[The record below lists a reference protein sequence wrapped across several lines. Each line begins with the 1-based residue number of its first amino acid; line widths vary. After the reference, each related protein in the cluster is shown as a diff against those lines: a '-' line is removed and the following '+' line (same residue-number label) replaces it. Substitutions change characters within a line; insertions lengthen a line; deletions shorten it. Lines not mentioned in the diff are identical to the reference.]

1 MLAYILALVIGLGS
15 IAFYMSAFF
24 YPEVYRKG
32 DFVWSGVG
40 FFYALVLWF
49 CAGQFGG
56 AVLLG
61 QTASVTLLGW
71 LGWQTLKLRR
81 LTTPEEERTP
91 MFAIS
96 GDRASSTA
104 QMPWQGMTNLFQPKK
119 KAAAPVPQPVEPQVP
134 TAPDASAEE
143 SVVQPELDVMPE
155 LEPPE
160 AIAEEIA
167 ALEVAPVE
175 LPLEEVIEVEL
186 ELAAELE
193 PPAEKEIEAEAEFTP
208 HAETTQSSEDW
219 EEEVA
224 APESVQKAPAPPAI
238 APATPKSR
246 TVGLLTSIVDRV
258 KGLLGKSQASAPP
271 FPPTSTPT
279 APPPVAPF
287 PTTFTA
293 DADLEE
299 DWLED
304 AVPPA
309 AETPVIE
316 TPEEIAPD
324 AIVATN
330 ADEGDDDT
338 EDLPP
343 AQPSAVETVTEE
355 AIEAEVIDA
364 APETSEP
371 EATEPEATES
381 EATEPEVAA
390 TKPTEEDSVT
400 AEVTTDGVEPE
411 VIVAEVTDEIETSE
425 TTTTLDAIVVESDS
439 PETQAET
446 QAETP
451 PETQEADHSSDSES
465 TELESVEEDEA
476 TQTNRKKNK
485 GFGFG
490 P

>member
-104 QMPWQGMTNLFQPKK
+104 QMPWQGLNNLFQPKK
-119 KAAAPVPQPVEPQVP
+119 KAATPVPQPVAPQVP

-143 SVVQPELDVMPE
+143 SVVQPKLDVMPE
-155 LEPPE
+155 PEPTE

-167 ALEVAPVE
+167 APEVAPVE
-175 LPLEEVIEVEL
+175 VPPEIAIEVEL
-186 ELAAELE
+186 EPAAELE
-193 PPAEKEIEAEAEFTP
+193 PPAEQEIEAEAEFTP

-224 APESVQKAPAPPAI
+224 ASESVQKAPAPPAI

-309 AETPVIE
+309 AETLVIE

-324 AIVATN
+324 AIVATK
-330 ADEGDDDT
+330 ADEGDDET

-343 AQPSAVETVTEE
+343 AQPSAIETVTEE
-355 AIEAEVIDA
+355 AIEAEVLDA
-364 APETSEP
+364 SPATSEPATSEPETAEP
-371 EATEPEATES
+371 EATEP

-411 VIVAEVTDEIETSE
+411 VIAAEVTDEIETSE

-439 PETQAET
+439 PETQ
-446 QAETP
+446 

-476 TQTNRKKNK
+476 TKKNPKKNK
-485 GFGFG
+485 GFGS
-490 P
+490 